1 MIEMFGEDAAR
12 KAAMRADALLEQ
24 GDTEGFFSWK
34 RITRAIDDLSRET
47 RGPDERVN

>member
-1 MIEMFGEDAAR
+1 
-12 KAAMRADALLEQ
+12 MRADALLDQ
-24 GDTEGFFSWK
+24 GDRRLLRVE